1 MYLADYVP
9 ESDGMESSDYQMVK
23 DSNQDNLE
31 SLQEFKRE
39 LYEAAVAEEQ
49 YVQNIIR
56 LSIMWTISSFCMTIL

>member
-49 YVQNIIR
+49 YVKNIIR